1 LGYAALN
8 SSLALYT
15 GHFVGSPPIPITR
28 FAAAA
33 YTILFAGSAMV
44 SARFRNRRLN
54 RLDQIA
60 LLASVYSVVWA
71 SLFETSMA
79 FVALTV
85 GISSL
90 LIALAYDHIQGGWPS
105 L

>member
-1 LGYAALN
+1 
-8 SSLALYT
+8 
-15 GHFVGSPPIPITR
+15 
-28 FAAAA
+28 
-33 YTILFAGSAMV
+33 
-44 SARFRNRRLN
+44 
-54 RLDQIA
+54 
-60 LLASVYSVVWA
+60 
-71 SLFETSMA
+71 MA